1 MSFDD
6 LNIDPRCLKVL
17 KASKITNPTPV
28 QAQAIPVALEG
39 CDVVAIAQTGTGKTL
54 AFGLPALTR
63 LANENV
69 RGTRMLV
76 LAPTRELAQQV
87 HDVLDPHARALGL
100 RTACVYGGV
109 GMERQAQ
116 ALRNGTPII
125 VATPGRLIDHME
137 RGNVNFRNMSI
148 LVLDEADRMLDMG
161 FMPSIERILE
171 EVPKERQTM
180 MFSATFPKEI
190 ADLTKNMQNNAVRI
204 QVGAP
209 ASPAKDVKQ
218 SVYAVH
224 GDKKLDLL
232 ADILRKEEA
241 TSVLVFLRTKHRT
254 DRIAKALHKEGF
266 KAMAIHGGRT
276 QRQRQQAIDG
286 FRAGHYNI
294 LVATDVAARGLD
306 VQGIS
311 HVVNFDVPNCSDDYV
326 HRIGRT
332 GRANASGIAFT
343 LVCPE
348 EGRALREIERDLGNV
363 IPREDW
369 DGAIHIGNDGPSREE
384 RWGNRRRDVA
394 PRNNDRNGFGRG
406 GDRGRSRRP
415 QEYGRDRSHGEQR
428 DAPRE
433 ARHRDARPY
442 EGRSQES
449 RPHAG
454 HRAHGDSES
463 RGHAPREDRNARPEN
478 GHRGPRRDSAPRE
491 REEGYTRAERAGK
504 SQFDRVFRKDR
515 SGDFLGGQEAKQERG
530 QGRGERSDRGG
541 HARAERPDRGHA
553 RGERAERG
561 GHRNANAPRR
571 EQAHGSEA
579 PRHER
584 SESAA
589 GKPHHSRPQHGY
601 GRRSEGAPRERAH
614 AGGRGGNARHSGRR

>member
-1 MSFDD
+1 MNSTDPFRETFVSFDD

-17 KASKITNPTPV
+17 KAGKISTPTPV

-39 CDVVAIAQTGTGKTL
+39 LDLVAIAQTGTGKTL

-63 LANENV
+63 LAQENI

-87 HDVLDPHARALGL
+87 HDVLDMHARALGL
-100 RTACVYGGV
+100 RSACVYGGV

-125 VATPGRLIDHME
+125 VATPGRLIDHMQ
-137 RGNVNFRNMSI
+137 RGNVNFRNMSV

-180 MFSATFPKEI
+180 MFSATFPREI
-190 ADLTKNMQNNAVRI
+190 AELTKSMQRDAVRI

-224 GDKKLDLL
+224 HDKKLDLL
-232 ADILRKEEA
+232 ATILRKEEA

-254 DRIAKALHKEGF
+254 DRITKALYTAGF
-266 KAMAIHGGRT
+266 KAQAIHGGRT

-286 FRAGHYNI
+286 FRAGHYNV

-311 HVVNFDVPNCSDDYV
+311 HVVNFDVPNCSDDYI

-369 DGAIHIGNDGPSREE
+369 DGAIHIGNDGPGREE

-394 PRNNDRNGFGRG
+394 PRPERNGRS
-406 GDRGRSRRP
+406 DRSRRP
-415 QEYGRDRSHGEQR
+415 QEYGRGRSNGDHR

-433 ARHRDARPY
+433 GRQHDARPY

-449 RPHAG
+449 RPRTEP
-454 HRAHGDSES
+454 RAHGNGEG
-463 RGHAPREDRNARPEN
+463 RERAHREDRNARPEN
-478 GHRGPRRDSAPRE
+478 VQRGTRREGAPRE
-491 REEGYTRAERAGK
+491 RDDVYSRAERAGK

-515 SGDFLGGQEAKQERG
+515 SGDILNGHEAKPERAH
-530 QGRGERSDRGG
+530 GRS
-541 HARAERPDRGHA
+541 ERP
-553 RGERAERG
+553 ERG
-561 GHRNANAPRR
+561 GPRNSHAPRR
-571 EQAHGSEA
+571 EHARGSEG
-579 PRHER
+579 PRQER
-584 SESAA
+584 SAEGGA
-589 GKPHHSRPQHGY
+589 GKAQHSRPQHGHA
-601 GRRSEGAPRERAH
+601 RRQEGAPRERAH
-614 AGGRGGNARHSGRR
+614 AGGRSGNARHSGRR